1 MNADGSDQVNLAVI
15 GDDYSRPSWSPDGTR
30 LAYSW
35 LTACIVPRV
44 AGKMLPER
52 AAKSAERA
60 ALVGRI
66 GSRRPRARVRPSCLS
81 NRRRAVRRIGTKVNL
96 VASRGR

>member
-44 AGKMLPER
+44 AGKMLPEARSQVRR
-52 AAKSAERA
+52 ASCS
-60 ALVGRI
+60 VGRI
-66 GSRRPRARVRPSCLS
+66 RFTASVRPRDRLVSATASARC
-81 NRRRAVRRIGTKVNL
+81 G
-96 VASRGR
+96 ASEPR